1 MGQKQ
6 QKTDYFFP
14 GLIDTLNLPEFNSE
28 AFRYTVASGE
38 SAVQLI
44 LKSYNLPSNTK
55 VALPAYVCD
64 VLKKPVLK
72 EGMVPLYLDLK
83 PETFWTEYDMDIILK
98 NQVKV
103 LILAHLYGFL
113 HPDTIS
119 ISQFCKQHDILLIH
133 DLAQSYGVD
142 EARLDYGDIFYSF
155 GSGKSST
162 AAHGSIIKKMDDTCY
177 ERHVGTPVF
186 FADLNA
192 MFFLKARMYGYE
204 FSFME
209 KAFYRVC
216 NKLYRIN
223 GFHSMSK
230 IQKRAAEYV
239 MKLVKQKQNERR
251 ERFDVIARALEN
263 RSLLKVAYSDNEG
276 QYFKCVLFIKTEPE
290 RFKKYLS
297 EQDVPYFCLYNSIKV
312 GISEASNMPNFK
324 AYAPNIIEIS
334 AEATIPLSEI
344 RRVAEI
350 LRNFK

>member
-6 QKTDYFFP
+6 QKADYFFP
-14 GLIDTLNLPEFNSE
+14 GLIDTLNLPDYNSD
-28 AFRYTVASGE
+28 AFQYTVASGE

-44 LKSYNLPSNTK
+44 LKSYNLSANSI

-72 EGMVPLYLDLK
+72 EGMTTLYLDLK
-83 PETFWTEYDMDIILK
+83 PESFWTEYDMDVILK
-98 NQVKV
+98 NRVKV
-103 LILAHLYGFL
+103 VILAHLYGFL

-133 DLAQSYGVD
+133 DLAQSYGVN

-162 AAHGSIIKKMDDTCY
+162 AAHGSIIKKMDDTFY
-177 ERHVGTPVF
+177 KRHVGTPAF
-186 FADLNA
+186 LAELNA
-192 MFFLKARMYGYE
+192 TFFMKARMYGYD
-204 FSFME
+204 FSFMQ
-209 KAFYRVC
+209 KAFYRVF
-216 NKLYRIN
+216 NRLYKIN
-223 GFHSMSK
+223 GFHSMSE

-239 MKLVKQKQNERR
+239 MKLVKQKQSERR
-251 ERFDVIARALEN
+251 ERFNVIARAIEN
-263 RSLLKVAYSDNEG
+263 HSLLKVAYSDNEG
-276 QYFKCVLFIKTEPE
+276 QYFKCVLFIKSESE

-312 GISEASNMPNFK
+312 GIIEASNMLNFK

-334 AEATIPLSEI
+334 TEATITLPEI

-350 LRNFK
+350 VRNFK